1 MMIERK
7 SHIRKFLSAACAVMM
22 VLLCGCSPK
31 ATDAKT
37 VVTGTV
43 NGLKYSWYEGI
54 ALFGPNFARGWYFHD
69 EKILICDGIQGS
81 GGHGLQV
88 DSIGYDSSTDTVT
101 ITVVSTTDPNA
112 APIDACTYP
121 HCYVEFDKLPK
132 HIIVEKRSDL
142 DFKFG
147 GYVAADERYGLTVVA
162 DTETG
167 QLVYETPEIALIRV
181 EDNTRRKSAGIYN
194 GPSLVCYL
202 FDKSGD
208 VYKLVDPRK
217 SLEELTETY
226 SARPMTD
233 DKTWL
238 MKIED
243 KNGLQTCFDKLQIV
257 VNNKDFKLTEPD
269 EGPDWTH
276 KDITWYGM
284 YYDKDH
290 KLLRKKIYF
299 VSDLER
305 VYITN
310 DKNADDIVSWLGKYV
325 PVTVD

>member
-54 ALFGPNFARGWYFHD
+54 ALFGPNFAKGWYFHD

-167 QLVYETPEIALIRV
+167 
-181 EDNTRRKSAGIYN
+181 
-194 GPSLVCYL
+194 
-202 FDKSGD
+202 
-208 VYKLVDPRK
+208 
-217 SLEELTETY
+217 
-226 SARPMTD
+226 
-233 DKTWL
+233 
-238 MKIED
+238 
-243 KNGLQTCFDKLQIV
+243 
-257 VNNKDFKLTEPD
+257 
-269 EGPDWTH
+269 
-276 KDITWYGM
+276 
-284 YYDKDH
+284 
-290 KLLRKKIYF
+290 
-299 VSDLER
+299 
-305 VYITN
+305 
-310 DKNADDIVSWLGKYV
+310 
-325 PVTVD
+325 